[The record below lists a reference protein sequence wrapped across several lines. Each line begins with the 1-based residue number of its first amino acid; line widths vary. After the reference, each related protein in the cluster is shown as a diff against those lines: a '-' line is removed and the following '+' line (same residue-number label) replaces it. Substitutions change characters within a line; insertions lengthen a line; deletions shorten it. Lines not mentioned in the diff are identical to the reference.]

1 MNRNQLKLGITLG
14 ISVILLAASVAQAA
28 SNNPLDPSYYSHRV
42 KVTYSQPEASA
53 TSYSNSQNPL
63 HPSFAWTG
71 NSKWVATVAVQG
83 KPYVDRANPLHPSY
97 QKNQ

>member
-28 SNNPLDPSYYSHRV
+28 SNNPLDPSYYSGQA
-42 KVTYSQPEASA
+42 KVAYAQPDAAA
-53 TSYSNSQNPL
+53 TAYSNSQNPL

-71 NSKWVATVAVQG
+71 NSKWEATVAVEG
-83 KPYVDRANPLHPSY
+83 TPYVDRANPLHPSY

>member
-1 MNRNQLKLGITLG
+1 MNRNQLKLGITFG

-28 SNNPLDPSYYSHRV
+28 SNNPLDPSYYSHKV
-42 KVTYSQPEASA
+42 KITHSQSVAGGMPYSD
-53 TSYSNSQNPL
+53 SQNPL

-71 NSKWVATVAVQG
+71 NSKWETTVAAEG
-83 KPYVDRANPLHPSY
+83 KPYVDRTNPLHPSY